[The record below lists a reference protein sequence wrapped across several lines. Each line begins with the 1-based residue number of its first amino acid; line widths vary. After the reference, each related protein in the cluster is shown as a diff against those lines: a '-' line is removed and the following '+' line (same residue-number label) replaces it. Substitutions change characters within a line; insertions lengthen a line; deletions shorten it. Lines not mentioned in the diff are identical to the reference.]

1 MNFLEPMGLIGLSAL
16 VPIIALYFLKL
27 KREERVVPSTLLW
40 KKVLDDMQV
49 NAPFQRLKYS
59 LLLLLQLLLVALLGF
74 AMARPYLSLS
84 GYAGKKIILL
94 IDTSAS
100 MSTKDC
106 GTGKDLT
113 RLEAAVKDAMRKAE
127 DLRDND
133 EMMVVA
139 FDKDVRQLCKFMNDR
154 TLLKNILANLQTRDV
169 ATNANEA
176 FETALALAE
185 GKTDAEIVVLSD
197 GCFGDVKI
205 FKEKEE
211 KKGNLEDRAAKG
223 QDTRNVRR
231 DLSIFRFKSYGAEKS
246 DNVAITQM
254 DARTRPVKA
263 TNADGQK
270 VDALETQV
278 FVMVE
283 NFSPEPKDVILSL
296 STPEQRF
303 PPKSVALK
311 GRPIIRETL
320 DSTPASGDTSEV
332 ARSVEVFKLPIGTQ
346 GIVTAHID
354 APKDRMSADDTA
366 SLVVGTAGTIK
377 LLLVTKGDLILEKA
391 LAAIRGLD
399 ITKMAPEDFLKQW
412 DQKGQPLVE
421 PYDACLF
428 EDVAPV
434 AWTDGGAL
442 FLNSLPPVSG
452 FAKEEKLLEWPTV
465 VDWDVSHPAMR
476 YVNFGNVTISK
487 AQNWKT
493 PKNSKIMVEGS
504 GGPLAVSFENDR
516 LRVVG
521 VAFDVLASDW
531 AYRPSLP
538 LFLRNVI
545 PWVAESS
552 PRRRPSSQQTGDPLV
567 VPPSVNART
576 ATVIR
581 PKESNALPEHIEL
594 SLEHSTYIKGTE
606 TAGIY
611 SLKDIPNDPE
621 GRTYAVN
628 LASRTE
634 SDNAARSDLSVEGV
648 KMTSTPTAIEAKR
661 EIWNTLALIA
671 AGLLLIEW
679 WVYHRRVGI

>member
-1 MNFLEPMGLIGLSAL
+1 MNFLEPMGLLGLAAL
-16 VPIIALYFLKL
+16 APIIALYFLKL

-84 GYAGKKIILL
+84 GYAGKKTILL
-94 IDTSAS
+94 VDTSAS
-100 MSTKDC
+100 MSTRDAGSNKNE
-106 GTGKDLT
+106 T
-113 RLEAAVKDAMRKAE
+113 RLEAAIHDAMRKAD
-127 DLRDND
+127 DLREND
-133 EMMVVA
+133 QMMVVA
-139 FDKDVRQLCKFMNDR
+139 FDKDVRQLCKFMSDR

-169 ATNANEA
+169 ETRADEA

-185 GKTDAEIVVLSD
+185 GQTDAEVVVLSD
-197 GCFGDVKI
+197 GCFGQVKLV
-205 FKEKEE
+205 KEKDALS
-211 KKGNLEDRAAKG
+211 GNTEDRAAAG
-223 QDTRNVRR
+223 HDRNIHR
-231 DLSIFRFKSYGAEKS
+231 DLSIFRFVSYGAETS

-263 TNADGQK
+263 QSPDGQRI
-270 VDALETQV
+270 DALETQV

-283 NFSPEPKDVILSL
+283 NFSTESRDVILSL

-303 PPKSVALK
+303 PPKTVSLK
-311 GRPIIRETL
+311 GRPITKETL
-320 DSTPASGDTSEV
+320 ESGPGNGDTAEV

-354 APKDRMSADDTA
+354 APKDKLSVDDTA
-366 SLVVGTAGTIK
+366 SLVIGTTGTIK

-391 LAAIRGLD
+391 LGAIRGID
-399 ITKMAPEDFLKQW
+399 ITKMAPDDFLKQW
-412 DQKGQPLVE
+412 DQKGQPLVDT
-421 PYDACLF
+421 YDACIF
-428 EDVAPV
+428 EDVTPV

-442 FLNSLPPVSG
+442 FLNSLPPVAG
-452 FAKEEKLLEWPTV
+452 FAKDEKVIEWPAV
-465 VDWDVSHPAMR
+465 VDWDTAHPAMR

-487 AQNWKT
+487 AQTWKA
-493 PKNSKIMVEGS
+493 PKNSKVMVEGS

-521 VAFDVLASDW
+521 IAFDILQSDW

-538 LFLRNVI
+538 LFLRNVL
-545 PWVAESS
+545 PWIAESS
-552 PRRRPSSQQTGDPLV
+552 PRRRPATQQTGDPLV
-567 VPPSVNART
+567 VPPSIAARS
-576 ATVIR
+576 ATVVR
-581 PKESNALPEHIEL
+581 PKESNSPPEHVEL
-594 SLEHSTYIKGTE
+594 SLEHTTYIKGTE

-611 SLKDIPNDPE
+611 QLKDIPNEPD
-621 GRTYAVN
+621 GRVYAVN
-628 LASRTE
+628 LASRSE
-634 SDNAARSDLSVEGV
+634 SDNASRSNLSVEGV
-648 KMTSTPTAIEAKR
+648 KLESTPTSIQAKR